1 MDTCFA
7 SSQTIDLRVPSQP
20 IPIHTYLCQSQR
32 LVYSLA
38 TPDRVTQFDD
48 EYYQFRLAPL
58 NFMNLKFQPV
68 VDLRVITTDQ
78 GHVTIS
84 SSRCELQ
91 GLELFRDR
99 FQFSLE
105 GELCPVVMQGE
116 TVLKGQADLMVGVDL
131 PMPFKLMPKSLIE
144 ATGTAL
150 LSSILLTVKQRLMT
164 QLLQDYQDWAT
175 HQQSELT
182 LMTGGRP

>member
-20 IPIHTYLCQSQR
+20 VPIHHYLRQAQR
-32 LVYSLA
+32 LVYTLA
-38 TPDRVTQFDD
+38 TPDRVTPLDD
-48 EYYQFRLAPL
+48 EHYQFQVAPL
-58 NFMNLKFQPV
+58 SFMNLKFQPV
-68 VDLRVITTDQ
+68 VDLRVTATEQ

-99 FQFSLE
+99 FKFSLE
-105 GELCPVVMQGE
+105 GELYPVMVQGA
-116 TVLKGQADLMVGVDL
+116 TYLNGQADLMVGVDL

-150 LSSILLTVKQRLMT
+150 LNSILLTVKQRLMT
-164 QLLQDYQDWAT
+164 QLLEDYQRWVN
-175 HQQSELT
+175 QQQAELAV
-182 LMTGGRP
+182 LPRG